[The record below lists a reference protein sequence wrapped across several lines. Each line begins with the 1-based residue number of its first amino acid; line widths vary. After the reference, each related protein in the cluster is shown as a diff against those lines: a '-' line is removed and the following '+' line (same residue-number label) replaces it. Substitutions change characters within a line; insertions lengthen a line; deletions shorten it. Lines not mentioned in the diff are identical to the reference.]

1 MGTDTSTL
9 SPTQTHKLGEEGQGS
24 GLMDEAAAAPFPAV
38 AVVRR
43 SPLEEARYFPG
54 IS

>member
-9 SPTQTHKLGEEGQGS
+9 SPTQAQQLGEEGQG
-24 GLMDEAAAAPFPAV
+24 GRMMDEAVVAPFPAV

-43 SPLEEARYFPG
+43 SPLEEA
-54 IS
+54 